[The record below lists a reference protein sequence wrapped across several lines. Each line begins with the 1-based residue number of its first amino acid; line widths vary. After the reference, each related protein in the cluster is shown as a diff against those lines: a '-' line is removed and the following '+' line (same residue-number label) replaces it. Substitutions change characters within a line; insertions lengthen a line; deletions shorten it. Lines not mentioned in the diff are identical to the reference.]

1 MCWVDCGWV
10 WIGWVV
16 DCCVVGGG
24 RVGLGVL
31 FWCVGSGGV
40 WKWMCV

>member
-10 WIGWVV
+10 WIGWLV
-16 DCCVVGGG
+16 DCCVVGG